1 MPDTLQTSIEL
12 YDKVT
17 APTKNMVNAL
27 SKMLD
32 VFKSLD
38 SSIAGGLDTSAL
50 TSAERELNAI
60 KATMAQTEQSA
71 GQVSDEWNKMGDAV
85 KQASVDTNALI
96 GSLNG
101 AAAAANNLREPLTGL
116 ERINRM
122 NELSRL
128 FREAGQGAA
137 EAATHVTAY
146 ASRLDKCN
154 VEAAQLK
161 STLERMRSVQPLSGI
176 SADIEEFD
184 IRVSLLKSKL
194 SNLFSAI
201 KPSNAFK
208 QVSNQVLQLQWNIS
222 SAMHS
227 MKQFASTKLSN
238 LKSGLTG
245 IKNTLTQGQTGA
257 KGFVTA
263 LKNIGK
269 ISVTS
274 LVNGV
279 KNVGTQ
285 LKNGVSKAKE
295 FASSLKQAAS
305 VTFNKLASG
314 IKSAGSALGSAA
326 LSGAKVAAGALA
338 AGTAAVGG
346 LIAKGISYNNQ
357 MEQYQTS
364 FTTLLEGNQAA
375 ADGLVSSLKEMAD
388 TTPFEMTDMS
398 SAAQTLLGFGVAADK
413 VMPSLQALGDVSQ
426 GNSER
431 FSNLSLAFAQVQA
444 AGKLTGQD
452 LLQFVN
458 AGFNPLQ
465 EMSRTTGKSLAE
477 LREEMSEGAISAE
490 MVADAFQSATS
501 EGGRFY
507 QSMQKQSKTF
517 SGQMS
522 TIKDNVNSMLGTL
535 TSGLQQDLA
544 ANFLPQI
551 NESLSSLNAAFTSGG
566 MEGFLNALPTAIDG
580 IMSAITTKLQ
590 TGLPTIINIVVSALN
605 SIVNSIAGY
614 LPSLVSTI
622 GNGLL
627 QLLQGLLNT
636 LQSSGPQLISGL
648 VDSLSQFVT
657 GLLGMLPQIANVGM
671 SLIISLV
678 QGIAQA
684 APTLIPAA
692 VDAVMNFTNNI
703 YNNIGSII
711 TAGLQLVSGLVQG
724 IVTAIPRLVSAI
736 PNLITSFINSITSN
750 LPAIIEMGAQILVQ
764 LVFGLMTTIP
774 KLLTAIPKI
783 VKALWDGLTSI
794 NWLDLGKNILS
805 SIGDGI
811 KSGLKGLFGIGEDGG
826 EAVVE
831 GYESGSSGIS
841 SSAINSGLEAA
852 QGFSSGITSN
862 MGLATGAASDMSQN
876 AASAFGSGSLL
887 SNLEG
892 ADMTSDFAA
901 GITGSSYAAES
912 AAGGVSLDTANA
924 FGDYSS
930 LTNAAGTDMT
940 SGFASGINASGQ
952 TPVQEAQ
959 SISANVQTALDNAS
973 ASINNFMVQLTN
985 TLTNAKSNISLW
997 VSELSAEIQNGLKFD
1012 GTNGV
1017 ITNFMIGLTNTLTSA
1032 KTNIVLWFS
1041 EIAAEVQAKT
1051 DAMIS
1056 ALQGFQTSLYNTD
1069 PALSSLTSAV
1079 TQMEDVVKR
1088 GMDTVAKTASQKMK
1102 EFVQAISD
1110 GGTQTKTKLSEIKT
1124 NIETAFTTI
1133 NLRDTGKNI
1142 IQGLIDGIDSKRS
1155 DAIAA
1160 ARDIADAI
1168 RDTIDSAMGIAS
1180 PSKLMMEK
1188 GRYITEGLAI
1198 GMTNRLRDVKRAAL
1212 SLSSAAGE
1220 YPKTTFGNRDTVTAR
1235 GDYSDIRS
1243 AAGKSDRG
1251 ETKTIVKAPIT
1262 ITINNDN
1269 EISSEMDL
1277 TDVIKRMSNGIYAN
1291 LQSNLEANYGV

>member
-60 KATMAQTEQSA
+60 KATMTQTEQSA

-122 NELSRL
+122 NELNRL

-201 KPSNAFK
+201 KPSNVFK

-477 LREEMSEGAISAE
+477 LKEEMSEGAISAE

-507 QSMQKQSKTF
+507 QSMEKQSKTF
-517 SGQMS
+517 SGQIS
-522 TIKDNVNSMLGTL
+522 TIKDNVNSLIGTL
-535 TSGLQQDLA
+535 TKGLQQDLA

-551 NESLSSLNAAFTSGG
+551 NESLSSLNSAFTSGG

-692 VDAVMNFTNNI
+692 VDAFTGFLNGLYSN
-703 YNNIGSII
+703 YGSLI

-1198 GMTNRLRDVKRAAL
+1198 GMENRLRDVKRAAL

-1243 AAGKSDRG
+1243 AAGKSDKG

>member
-1 MPDTLQTSIEL
+1 MAVIREDVVQVSYEINGGALNKVNSDLQGLTRQTSGLVSSSAGLAKPFNNLAASTRQINGDMSGL
-12 YDKVT
+12 TQT
-17 APTKNMVNAL
+17 ASGLIVPIDAL
-27 SKMLD
+27 SSGTK
-32 VFKSLD
+32 
-38 SSIAGGLDTSAL
+38 
-50 TSAERELNAI
+50 
-60 KATMAQTEQSA
+60 
-71 GQVSDEWNKMGDAV
+71 QVSDNVNAVGAGLQNVRASSAAFTDIKTSASGMFASITEGFAKINTESQTAANSVNGFVNSCKAVDAARNSISQFNERFSKLKSLIPSVVDSMSNKFNQLKFNIGA
-85 KQASVDTNALI
+85 AS
-96 GSLNG
+96 GSL
-101 AAAAANNLREPLTGL
+101 
-116 ERINRM
+116 
-122 NELSRL
+122 
-128 FREAGQGAA
+128 
-137 EAATHVTAY
+137 
-146 ASRLDKCN
+146 
-154 VEAAQLK
+154 
-161 STLERMRSVQPLSGI
+161 
-176 SADIEEFD
+176 
-184 IRVSLLKSKL
+184 
-194 SNLFSAI
+194 
-201 KPSNAFK
+201 
-208 QVSNQVLQLQWNIS
+208 
-222 SAMHS
+222 
-227 MKQFASTKLSN
+227 KQFASTKLSN

-398 SAAQTLLGFGVAADK
+398 NAAQTLLGFGVAADK

-452 LLQFVN
+452 LLQFIN

-477 LREEMSEGAISAE
+477 LKEEMSEGAISAE

-507 QSMQKQSKTF
+507 QSMEKQSKTF
-517 SGQMS
+517 SGQIS
-522 TIKDNVNSMLGTL
+522 TIKDNVNSLIGTL
-535 TSGLQQDLA
+535 TKGLQQDLA

-551 NESLSSLNAAFTSGG
+551 NESLSSLNSAFTSGG
-566 MEGFLNALPTAIDG
+566 MEGFLNALPTAMDG
-580 IMSAITTKLQ
+580 IISAVAAKLQ
-590 TGLPTIINIVVSALN
+590 EGLPTIINIVVSAL
-605 SIVNSIAGY
+605 SSMANSIAEY
-614 LPSLVSTI
+614 LPSFVSTI
-622 GNGLL
+622 GDGLL
-627 QLLQGLLNT
+627 QLLQGLVDT
-636 LQSSGPQLISGL
+636 LRTSGPQLISGVL
-648 VDSLSQFVT
+648 DSLSQFT
-657 GLLGMLPQIANVGM
+657 MGFLDTLPQLADVGV
-671 SLIISLV
+671 SLV
-678 QGIAQA
+678 TSLAQGVAQA
-684 APTLIPAA
+684 APMLIPAA
-692 VDAVMNFTNNI
+692 VDAVMNFTNGI
-703 YNNIGSII
+703 YNNIGSLIS
-711 TAGLQLVSGLVQG
+711 AGLQLVSGLVQG
-724 IVTAIPRLVSAI
+724 IVTAIPQLISSI
-736 PNLITSFINSITSN
+736 PTLITSFINGITSN
-750 LPAIIEMGAQILVQ
+750 LPAIIEMGVQMLVQ
-764 LVFGLMTTIP
+764 LVVGLVTAIP
-774 KLLTAIPKI
+774 KLSMAVPKI

-811 KSGLKGLFGIGEDGG
+811 KSGLKSLFGIGEDSG

-831 GYESGSSGIS
+831 GYEIGSSGIS
-841 SSAINSGLEAA
+841 LSAINSGTEAA

-862 MGLATGAASDMSQN
+862 MGLATGAASNMSQN

-892 ADMTSDFAA
+892 A
-901 GITGSSYAAES
+901 
-912 AAGGVSLDTANA
+912 
-924 FGDYSS
+924 
-930 LTNAAGTDMT
+930 DMT

-959 SISANVQTALDNAS
+959 SISANVQTALDNANV
-973 ASINNFMVQLTN
+973 SINNFMVQLTN

-1051 DAMIS
+1051 NAMIS
-1056 ALQGFQTSLYNTD
+1056 ALQGFQTSLYNISYV
-1069 PALSSLTSAV
+1069 LSNLSATGAGFTQLADAAEYAMSNMEISITSSV
-1079 TQMEDVVKR
+1079 TNAQSKL
-1088 GMDTVAKTASQKMK
+1088 
-1102 EFVQAISD
+1102 SD
-1110 GGTQTKTKLSEIKT
+1110 GVKTMRKSVSDGMNQIASITKTKMSAFVSTISSGCSNAVSIVKSCVS
-1124 NIETAFTTI
+1124 NIRSAFSNI
-1133 NLRDTGKNI
+1133 NLYSVGTQMMN
-1142 IQGLIDGIDSKRS
+1142 GLIRGMNGRRS
-1155 DAIAA
+1155 SVISTAREIAQAASNAINSSL
-1160 ARDIADAI
+1160 R
-1168 RDTIDSAMGIAS
+1168 IAS
-1180 PSKLMMEK
+1180 PSKVTIES
-1188 GRYITEGLAI
+1188 GEYVGQGLAV
-1198 GMTNRLRDVKRAAL
+1198 GMENMIPTVKQVSYELGEGGLYGFDYTPESSSVTNNTQAVENNTISPVFNLTINGGNVSESRATERQVKRWVKEAIEEIAD
-1212 SLSSAAGE
+1212 SM
-1220 YPKTTFGNRDTVTAR
+1220 
-1235 GDYSDIRS
+1235 
-1243 AAGKSDRG
+1243 DRRR
-1251 ETKTIVKAPIT
+1251 P
-1262 ITINNDN
+1262 
-1269 EISSEMDL
+1269 
-1277 TDVIKRMSNGIYAN
+1277 R
-1291 LQSNLEANYGV
+1291 LQQI

>member
-1 MPDTLQTSIEL
+1 M
-12 YDKVT
+12 
-17 APTKNMVNAL
+17 
-27 SKMLD
+27 
-32 VFKSLD
+32 
-38 SSIAGGLDTSAL
+38 
-50 TSAERELNAI
+50 
-60 KATMAQTEQSA
+60 
-71 GQVSDEWNKMGDAV
+71 
-85 KQASVDTNALI
+85 
-96 GSLNG
+96 
-101 AAAAANNLREPLTGL
+101 
-116 ERINRM
+116 
-122 NELSRL
+122 
-128 FREAGQGAA
+128 
-137 EAATHVTAY
+137 
-146 ASRLDKCN
+146 
-154 VEAAQLK
+154 
-161 STLERMRSVQPLSGI
+161 
-176 SADIEEFD
+176 
-184 IRVSLLKSKL
+184 
-194 SNLFSAI
+194 
-201 KPSNAFK
+201 
-208 QVSNQVLQLQWNIS
+208 
-222 SAMHS
+222 
-227 MKQFASTKLSN
+227 
-238 LKSGLTG
+238 
-245 IKNTLTQGQTGA
+245 
-257 KGFVTA
+257 
-263 LKNIGK
+263 
-269 ISVTS
+269 
-274 LVNGV
+274 
-279 KNVGTQ
+279 
-285 LKNGVSKAKE
+285 
-295 FASSLKQAAS
+295 
-305 VTFNKLASG
+305 TFNKPASG
-314 IKSAGSALGSAA
+314 IKSAGSAWGSALGSALGSAA
-326 LSGAKVAAGALA
+326 LSAAKVVAGALA

-364 FTTLLEGNQAA
+364 FTTLLEGNQTA

-431 FSNLSLAFAQVQA
+431 FGNLSLAFAQVQA

-522 TIKDNVNSMLGTL
+522 TIKDNVNSLIGTL
-535 TSGLQQDLA
+535 TKGLQQDLA

-566 MEGFLNALPTAIDG
+566 MEGFLSALPTAMDG
-580 IMSAITTKLQ
+580 IISAVAAKLQ
-590 TGLPTIINIVVSALN
+590 EGLPTIINIVVSALN

-648 VDSLSQFVT
+648 VNSLSQFAT
-657 GLLGMLPQIANVGM
+657 GLLDMLPQIASVGM

-912 AAGGVSLDTANA
+912 AAGGVSFDTANA

-959 SISANVQTALDNAS
+959 SISANVQTALDNANV
-973 ASINNFMVQLTN
+973 SINNFMVQLTN

-1056 ALQGFQTSLYNTD
+1056 ALQGFQTSLYNISYV
-1069 PALSSLTSAV
+1069 LSNLSATGAGFTQLADAAEYAMSNMEISITSSV
-1079 TQMEDVVKR
+1079 TNAQSKL
-1088 GMDTVAKTASQKMK
+1088 
-1102 EFVQAISD
+1102 SD
-1110 GGTQTKTKLSEIKT
+1110 GVKTMRKSVSDGMNQIASITKTKMSAFVSTISSGCSNAVSIVKSCVS
-1124 NIETAFTTI
+1124 NIRSAFSNI
-1133 NLRDTGKNI
+1133 NLYSAGTQMMN
-1142 IQGLIDGIDSKRS
+1142 GLIRGMNGRRS
-1155 DAIAA
+1155 SVISTAREIAQAASNAINSSL
-1160 ARDIADAI
+1160 R
-1168 RDTIDSAMGIAS
+1168 IAS
-1180 PSKLMMEK
+1180 PSRVTIES
-1188 GRYITEGLAI
+1188 GEYVGQGLAV
-1198 GMTNRLRDVKRAAL
+1198 GMENMIPTVKQVSYELGEGGLYGFDYTPESSSVTNNTQAVENNTISPVFNLTINGGNISEGRATERQVKRWVKEAIEEITD
-1212 SLSSAAGE
+1212 SM
-1220 YPKTTFGNRDTVTAR
+1220 
-1235 GDYSDIRS
+1235 
-1243 AAGKSDRG
+1243 DRRR
-1251 ETKTIVKAPIT
+1251 P
-1262 ITINNDN
+1262 
-1269 EISSEMDL
+1269 
-1277 TDVIKRMSNGIYAN
+1277 R
-1291 LQSNLEANYGV
+1291 LQQI